1 MRCAIS
7 DAGMTNQIQQNDPAA
22 VLHAAA
28 RKVQRESEP
37 AELIRYGS
45 NAVFRLPNRV
55 IARVSRPG
63 ARADAVE
70 RQVSVARW
78 LEELDYPATRLVG
91 LEQPVVVGDRLVT
104 FWKSVSDGETY
115 AGLADVAA
123 LIRRLHELDAPS
135 SLELPRLRPFGSPD
149 APLPSFP
156 GLEADDAAFLQE
168 RYRWARETFDDLPF
182 ALPRGVIHG
191 DANVGNVL
199 LDRDG
204 RPVLIDLDSFA
215 VGPRE
220 WDLIQTALFYDR
232 LGWHTREEYETFVRV
247 YGYDLL
253 QWEGYEQLADMREIA
268 MTAWLSRQAAESE
281 KSAAEAA
288 KRIAALRTGASRKD
302 WSAY

>member
-1 MRCAIS
+1 
-7 DAGMTNQIQQNDPAA
+7 MTKQIEQDDPAA
-22 VLHAAA
+22 VLRAAA
-28 RKVQRESEP
+28 QKVQIEDEP

-45 NAVFRLPNRV
+45 NAVFRLPRRV

-63 ARADAVE
+63 AQAGSVE
-70 RQVSVARW
+70 RQVAVARW
-78 LEELDYPATRLVG
+78 LEELDYPATQVVDV
-91 LEQPVVVGDRLVT
+91 EQPVVVVDRLVT

-123 LIRRLHELDAPS
+123 LIRRLHELDAPAS
-135 SLELPRLRPFGSPD
+135 IELPRLRPFGSLD

-156 GLEADDAAFLQE
+156 GLDENDAIFLRE
-168 RYRWARETFDDLPF
+168 RYRWARETFDELPF

-204 RPVLIDLDSFA
+204 RPVLIDLDSLA

-232 LGWHTREEYETFVRV
+232 LGWHTREEYEAFVEV

-268 MTAWLSRQAAESE
+268 MTVWLSRQAAESQR
-281 KSAAEAA
+281 SAAEAA
-288 KRIAALRTGASRKD
+288 KRIAAIRTGASRRD

>member
-1 MRCAIS
+1 
-7 DAGMTNQIQQNDPAA
+7 MTDQAEQDDPAA

-28 RKVQRESEP
+28 QKVRLDDEP
-37 AELIRYGS
+37 GELIRYGS

-55 IARVSRPG
+55 IARVSRP
-63 ARADAVE
+63 RAKAEAVE
-70 RQVSVARW
+70 RQVAVARW
-78 LEELDYPATRLVG
+78 LEGLDYPATQVVDV
-91 LEQPVVVGDRLVT
+91 EQPVVVGDRLVT

-115 AGLADVAA
+115 AGIADVAA
-123 LIRRLHELDAPS
+123 LIRRLHELDAPAS
-135 SLELPRLRPFGSPD
+135 VDLPRLQPFGAPD

-156 GLEADDAAFLQE
+156 GLEEGDAALLQE
-168 RYRWARETFDDLPF
+168 RYRWARETFDGLPF

-191 DANVGNVL
+191 DANVGNVIL
-199 LDRDG
+199 GRDG

-232 LGWHTREEYETFVRV
+232 LGWHTRDEYETFVDV

-253 QWEGYEQLADMREIA
+253 QWEGYEQLADMREVA

-288 KRIAALRTGASRKD
+288 KRIAAIRAGTSRRD

>member
-1 MRCAIS
+1 
-7 DAGMTNQIQQNDPAA
+7 MTNQIDQDDSGAL
-22 VLHAAA
+22 LHAAA
-28 RKVQRESEP
+28 QKVQLQDEP

-63 ARADAVE
+63 AQAGSVE
-70 RQVSVARW
+70 RQVAVARW
-78 LEELDYPATRLVG
+78 LEELDYPATQVVDV
-91 LEQPVVVGDRLVT
+91 EQPVVVGDRLVT
-104 FWKSVSDGETY
+104 FWKSVSDDEAY

-123 LIRRLHELDAPS
+123 LIWRLHELDPPAS
-135 SLELPRLRPFGSPD
+135 IELPRLRPFGSPE

-156 GLEADDAAFLQE
+156 GLDEDDAAFLQE
-168 RYRWARETFDDLPF
+168 RYRWAREAFEELPF

-191 DANVGNVL
+191 DANVGNVI
-199 LDRDG
+199 LDRDR

-220 WDLIQTALFYDR
+220 WDLIQTALFYNR
-232 LGWHTREEYETFVRV
+232 LGWHTREEYEAFVEV

-253 QWEGYEQLADMREIA
+253 LWEGYEQLADIREIA

-281 KSAAEAA
+281 RSAAEAA
-288 KRIAALRTGASRKD
+288 KRIVAIRTGASRRD